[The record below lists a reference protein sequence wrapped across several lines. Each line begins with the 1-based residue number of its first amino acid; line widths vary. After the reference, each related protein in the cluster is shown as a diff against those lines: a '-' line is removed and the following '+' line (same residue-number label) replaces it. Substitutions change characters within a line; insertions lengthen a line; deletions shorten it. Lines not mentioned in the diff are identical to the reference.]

1 MRISALQRPK
11 VTLES
16 TFAANWRRLG
26 RMTQGD
32 QKRRVT
38 RQRKQPEGGDDS
50 EASTNTSLNAGLG
63 RTQAVTDRR
72 RCSGSRADY

>member
-1 MRISALQRPK
+1 
-11 VTLES
+11 
-16 TFAANWRRLG
+16 
-26 RMTQGD
+26 MTQGD